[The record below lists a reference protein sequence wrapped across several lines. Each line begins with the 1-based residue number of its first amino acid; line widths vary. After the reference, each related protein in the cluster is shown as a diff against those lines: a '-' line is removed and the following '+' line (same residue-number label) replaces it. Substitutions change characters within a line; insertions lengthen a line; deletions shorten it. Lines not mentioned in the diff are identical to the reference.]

1 MNAMA
6 RVFGNKQKP
15 EHAGEVRQS
24 QLISTFGIGSIVDF
38 VHDTVMI
45 AGVDNWDSAEN
56 WEELKLFNNN
66 LQAITGAEYF
76 LAPKTAAN
84 NLYRKSH
91 DIESFIFPRKLYCP
105 ICKHIVDAGELG
117 HQNRKHNCFMP
128 SKNNPGKQCGAHL
141 VASRFIVVC
150 PNGHIEDFP
159 YSWWAHRGEGCGKSA
174 NPRIV
179 MYNVDNRSDIDSLII
194 ECEDCG
200 AKRGMALA
208 LSPNAFAGEAGY
220 RCRGKHPHLGID
232 YVSECGEIMTARLRT
247 SSNVY
252 FPAALSALTIPPW
265 SRKAVRIMEAEYDEL
280 ADREQYGEKAVADY
294 INRRVLPKTK
304 NQMTFSDLM
313 SAYELVKERKSS
325 PKTLSEADVFAAE
338 YDVLRG
344 GETACDEYAASVAQ
358 VPPGF
363 EKIFES
369 ITVVDKL
376 TVINALVGFTRINP
390 WDGTLA
396 GNGRLAPLSR
406 EKKNWLPAVKLL
418 GEGIFFRFN
427 ETALS
432 AWELFAGDRYREME
446 TQLSESFLKNR
457 MFSPKYV
464 ALHTF
469 AHLLLR
475 QLAEDC
481 GYSASSIK
489 EKIYSTFMDEP
500 DRPNMSGV
508 LVYLAVSDA
517 EGSLGG
523 LIGIAADPNRMRS
536 VLENMLHKAQ
546 WCSADPL
553 CRNSTKQ
560 GFHSLNYAAC
570 HDCVLLPETSCE
582 FRNTLL
588 DRVAIVGM
596 PENPRLGLMGEITAV

>member
-1 MNAMA
+1 
-6 RVFGNKQKP
+6 
-15 EHAGEVRQS
+15 
-24 QLISTFGIGSIVDF
+24 
-38 VHDTVMI
+38 MI
-45 AGVDNWDSAEN
+45 
-56 WEELKLFNNN
+56 
-66 LQAITGAEYF
+66 
-76 LAPKTAAN
+76 
-84 NLYRKSH
+84 
-91 DIESFIFPRKLYCP
+91 
-105 ICKHIVDAGELG
+105 
-117 HQNRKHNCFMP
+117 
-128 SKNNPGKQCGAHL
+128 
-141 VASRFIVVC
+141 
-150 PNGHIEDFP
+150 
-159 YSWWAHRGEGCGKSA
+159 
-174 NPRIV
+174 
-179 MYNVDNRSDIDSLII
+179 
-194 ECEDCG
+194 
-200 AKRGMALA
+200 
-208 LSPNAFAGEAGY
+208 
-220 RCRGKHPHLGID
+220 
-232 YVSECGEIMTARLRT
+232 ARLR
-247 SSNVY
+247 SSSSVY

-280 ADREQYGEKAVADY
+280 ADREQYGEQAVSDY
-294 INRRVLPKTK
+294 IKRKVLPKTK
-304 NQMTFSDLM
+304 NQMTVSDLM
-313 SAYELVKERKSS
+313 SAYKLIKERKSS
-325 PKTLSEADVFAAE
+325 AKMRSEADVLAAE
-338 YDVLRG
+338 YDALCSG
-344 GETACDEYAASVAQ
+344 ATKSDEYAASAAQ
-358 VPPGF
+358 VPSGF

-427 ETALS
+427 QETLS
-432 AWELFAGDRYREME
+432 VWERLAGNRYNEMAA
-446 TQLSESFLKNR
+446 QLSDSFLKND

-469 AHLLLR
+469 AHLLIR
-475 QLAEDC
+475 QLADDC

-489 EKIYSTFMDEP
+489 EKIYGTFMDEA

-508 LVYLAVSDA
+508 LVYLAASDA

-536 VLENMLHKAQ
+536 VLKNMLHKAQ

-553 CRNSTKQ
+553 CHNSTKQ

-588 DRVAIVGM
+588 DRVAIVGT
-596 PENPRLGLMGEITAV
+596 PENPGLGLMGEIMASLL